1 MDSTEG
7 HFLCGAPRQRWEPH
21 RTGHRGRMRILP
33 VGGCRGAPSSQP
45 PLSPVLSGAKSHLG
59 KSEQK
64 AEAGLCPAFSS
75 ARDPFHSYQNL
86 PGYFLLTGPRRCSK
100 NRGQL
105 GSEWRSSPVLWF
117 QYQLCAPPP
126 PGINIVLCSLC
137 DGTDFLCAR
146 FQEES

>member
-1 MDSTEG
+1 MWSPQTEV
-7 HFLCGAPRQRWEPH
+7 GAPQNWAQGQNED
-21 RTGHRGRMRILP
+21 LP
-33 VGGCRGAPSSQP
+33 SGGGCRGAPSSQP
-45 PLSPVLSGAKSHLG
+45 PLSPVLSGAKSRLG

-105 GSEWRSSPVLWF
+105 GREWRSSPVLWF
-117 QYQLCAPPP
+117 QYQLCAPPPP